1 MLTGTFRLAT
11 TEETIARREAL
22 QKCREL
28 ESQIAMLRNAAFKEK
43 QVARRVELNLE
54 IKGLVK
60 DFLNWKNAL

>member
-1 MLTGTFRLAT
+1 
-11 TEETIARREAL
+11 
-22 QKCREL
+22 
-28 ESQIAMLRNAAFKEK
+28 MLRNAAFKEK